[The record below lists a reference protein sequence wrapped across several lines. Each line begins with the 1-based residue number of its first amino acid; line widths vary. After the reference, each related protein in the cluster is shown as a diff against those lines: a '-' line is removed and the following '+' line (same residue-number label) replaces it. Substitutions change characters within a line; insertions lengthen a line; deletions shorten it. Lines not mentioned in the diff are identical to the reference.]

1 MTDKLIEIKITKATM
16 FVYERELMKHL
27 PPELI
32 MEGLKRGKGILRQR
46 QQKSRETELF
56 QPVSL
61 D

>member
-1 MTDKLIEIKITKATM
+1 MTDKLLEIKITKATM
-16 FVYERELMKHL
+16 FIYEQELMKHL
-27 PPELI
+27 PQELI
-32 MEGLKRGKGILRQR
+32 MKGLKRGKGVLRQR